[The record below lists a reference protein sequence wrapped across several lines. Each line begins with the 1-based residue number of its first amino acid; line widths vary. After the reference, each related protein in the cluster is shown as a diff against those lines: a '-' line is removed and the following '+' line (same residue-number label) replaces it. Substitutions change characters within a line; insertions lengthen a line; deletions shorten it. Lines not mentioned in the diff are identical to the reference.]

1 MRFRRVNSIL
11 VLAALLGLACSSA
24 VLTIKGQSNDSA
36 PTIEFTLIPFTDK
49 GGINTTGTI
58 QGRVIGARH
67 DQLIVLYAK
76 SGAWYVQPFFDA
88 PYTKLEADLTWKN
101 STHLG
106 TEYAALLVESGYVPP
121 NVTDALPQPGKGV
134 VVVKIIPGTPFFWQT
149 WWFRL
154 VLAFAVVAVVILLL
168 RSRQRRVIREL
179 NLKFEQRLAERTRIA
194 QDLHDTLLQ
203 GLLSASMQLH
213 VANEQLPPDS
223 PAKPRVS
230 RVLELMG
237 QVIEEGRNAVRGLRT
252 NTADPLE
259 LEQAFAR
266 IQEELPPTQGI
277 DYQLTAE
284 GTSRP
289 LRQAISDE
297 VYRVG
302 HEALINAFRHAHAT
316 KIELEMHYTAKFFK
330 VLVRDNGDGIDES
343 VIKQGKEGHWGLS
356 GMRERSQE
364 IGGKLKVWSR
374 AGAGTEVELTIPAQ
388 IAYDLNGSN
397 ESWLK
402 RLVRRRR
409 SPLAQRN

>member
-1 MRFRRVNSIL
+1 MRFRGPKTAVL
-11 VLAALLGLACSSA
+11 LAALLLGCWTA
-24 VLTIKGQSNDSA
+24 VLTATAESSSSA
-36 PTIEFTLIPFTDK
+36 PTIEFTLIPLTDK
-49 GGINTTGTI
+49 GGTNTTGTI
-58 QGRVIGARH
+58 QGKVTGARH
-67 DQLIVLYAK
+67 DQLIVLYAR
-76 SGAWYVQPFFDA
+76 SGAWYVQPFYDA
-88 PYTKLEADLTWKN
+88 PYTRLEADLTWKN

-106 TEYAALLVESGYVPP
+106 TEYAALLVEPGYVPP
-121 NVTDALPQPGKGV
+121 NVTDALPQPGNGV
-134 VVVKIIPGTPFFWQT
+134 VVVKIVPGTPFFWQT

-154 VLAFAVVAVVILLL
+154 VLVFAVVAVVILLL
-168 RSRQRRVIREL
+168 WARQQRVMREL

-213 VANEQLPPDS
+213 VANELLPPDS
-223 PAKPRVS
+223 PAKPRVG

-237 QVIEEGRNAVRGLRT
+237 QVIEEGRNAVRGLRA

-266 IQEELPPTQGI
+266 IREELPTAQEI
-277 DYQLTAE
+277 NYHLTAE
-284 GTSRP
+284 GVSRP
-289 LRQAISDE
+289 LKQAIRDE

-316 KIELEMHYTAKFFK
+316 KVELEMQYTAKSFK
-330 VLVRDNGDGIDES
+330 VLVRDDGVGIDES
-343 VIKQGKEGHWGLS
+343 VIEQGKEGHWGLS

-374 AGAGTEVELTIPAQ
+374 AGAGTEVELTIPAR

-397 ESWLK
+397 QSWLK

-409 SPLAQRN
+409 P